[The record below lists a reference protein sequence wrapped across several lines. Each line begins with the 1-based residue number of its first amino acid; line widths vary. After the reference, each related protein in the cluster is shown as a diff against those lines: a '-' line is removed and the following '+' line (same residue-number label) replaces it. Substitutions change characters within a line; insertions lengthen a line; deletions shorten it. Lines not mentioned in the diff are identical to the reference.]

1 MKHANE
7 HEPNRRTDA
16 PRKLSIVDRTGA
28 RITGVSM
35 DALARA
41 TDDDLKA
48 MRLYALS
55 FVLVIANALLVFGVM
70 LHIILG
76 SFVEYWYIAL
86 GVGLVIFVF
95 DRAIARNHLV
105 NAGRKEAARRGFR
118 TVEAANGRSQ
128 FGHTLMRVFASVCV
142 SLTAATI
149 LLLMVFQQDIHA
161 YIGKDNQKEN
171 AETIA
176 EAYVR
181 VDHEIAG
188 KEAEIERLKA
198 EMQAARNATSSQIA
212 ALTAEREAL
221 QETVNDLQ
229 KDLAC
234 EEQNLLAEKTGQ
246 TRCDKV
252 ATVPGMGYRY
262 AFAQG
267 RVESLR
273 AQLAQPRNRLNQ
285 IETELA
291 RVRHEAPDGLP
302 AQARQLQDQIA
313 EQQDM
318 LARLRADRDSK
329 ALASIHDDARH
340 IPMPDGL
347 LTWGDALE
355 AMRNGSA
362 WMNRIVWLFS
372 LMLLATEMVV
382 FFTVL
387 VMPPPITIVFEEV
400 ANAER
405 VMTDAQGWHEQEI
418 SRHEQTIAKARQATL
433 KERTRM
439 AKSEIE
445 FEAALR
451 NLRRRQII
459 DELLGEEDLLGG
471 TDRDNPHSHD
481 DDEEQYRRT

>member
-16 PRKLSIVDRTGA
+16 PRKLSIVDRISA
-28 RITGVSM
+28 RIAGISI
-35 DALARA
+35 DAIARA

-70 LHIILG
+70 LHIIQG
-76 SFVEYWYIAL
+76 GFVEYWYIAL

-105 NAGRKEAARRGFR
+105 NAGRKEAARRGFA
-118 TVEAANGRSQ
+118 TVEATNGRSQ
-128 FGHTLMRVFASVCV
+128 FWQTLMRVFASACV

-161 YIGKDNQKEN
+161 YIGKNNQEEN
-171 AETIA
+171 ADTIA
-176 EAYVR
+176 EAYAR
-181 VDHEIAG
+181 LDHEIAG

-198 EMQAARNATSSQIA
+198 EMQAARDATSSQIA

-221 QETVNDLQ
+221 QKTTNDLE
-229 KDLAC
+229 KDLSC

-252 ATVPGMGYRY
+252 ATVPGMGNRY

-291 RVRHEAPDGLP
+291 RIRHEAPDGLP

-347 LTWGDALE
+347 FTRGDALE

-372 LMLLATEMVV
+372 LMLLAIEMVV

-387 VMPPPITIVFEEV
+387 VMPPPISIVFEEV

-405 VMTDAQGWHEQEI
+405 VMSDAQGWHEQEI
-418 SRHEQTIAKARQATL
+418 SKYKQIIAKARQATR
-433 KERTRM
+433 KAETQT
-439 AKSEIE
+439 AIVENE
-445 FEAALR
+445 FVTALR
-451 NLRRRQII
+451 KLRRNEII
-459 DELLGEEDLLGG
+459 NDLLDEEYLWDR
-471 TDRDNPHSHD
+471 TDHDSPQFHD
-481 DDEEQYRRT
+481 DEAPYRRT